1 MKKFL
6 LATTLIVAAGLS
18 SVLLAAP
25 TAGDRH
31 ERGMERMTEAL
42 SLTTEQQEQI
52 RQIHEEE
59 GAKLK
64 SIREEGKARMDAV
77 LTAEQR
83 EKADAMHEERRERME
98 ERREHRD
105 DRPCDKK

>member
-25 TAGDRH
+25 AAGDRH

-59 GAKLK
+59 GAKL
-64 SIREEGKARMDAV
+64 DAV